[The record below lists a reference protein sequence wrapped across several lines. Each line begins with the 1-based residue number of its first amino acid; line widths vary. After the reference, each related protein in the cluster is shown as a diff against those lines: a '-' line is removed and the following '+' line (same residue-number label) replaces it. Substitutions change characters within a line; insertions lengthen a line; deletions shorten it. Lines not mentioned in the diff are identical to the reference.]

1 VSQGA
6 KKLVLLALLAA
17 CRGQPSTEQPI
28 HLVPDMDW
36 QPKYKAEQASS
47 LWRDGRAMRPVVDGT
62 VAQGQL
68 RSDEGMNTGKVGDL
82 YLAKAPVAVD
92 ESVVRRGQQRFNIY
106 CSPCHDRTGSGQ
118 GMVVKRGYPPPVNL
132 TSDRV
137 LNMPDGQIFW
147 TMTNGVRNM
156 PSYRKQVPVEDRW
169 AIVSWVRVLG
179 RSQHGALADVPD
191 DQKNKIEAVEVT
203 PR

>member
-1 VSQGA
+1 GLRRGDRPEVRRREDQGA
-6 KKLVLLALLAA
+6 AREARRTRRARGAIVKRVLLLALLAA

-36 QPKYKAEQASS
+36 QPKFKAEQASP
-47 LWRDGRAMRPVVDGT
+47 LWHDGRAMRPAVDGT

-68 RSDEGMNTGKVGDL
+68 RADERLYTGKVGDL
-82 YLAKAPVAVD
+82 FVAKSPVAVD
-92 ESVVRRGQQRFNIY
+92 EATIRRGRQRFNIY
-106 CSPCHDRTGSGQ
+106 CTPCHDRTGSGQ

-169 AIVSWVRVLG
+169 A
-179 RSQHGALADVPD
+179 
-191 DQKNKIEAVEVT
+191 
-203 PR
+203 